1 MKKILI
7 YSITIFL
14 IGCSDVSEAPT
25 PATDSGDT
33 APVSSSGYDSDN
45 FTNLKCIEV
54 KTKATGYNTIY
65 LKVDSDNQVVAY
77 FLRHKVKWIEK
88 FSSWD
93 DYNIEIYLYDT
104 EKVFDLLTLDRDDLS
119 ASRMVVRHYL
129 AAPNNRPI
137 GFNYLCEVISND
149 VMKEYVDKEFA
160 KKLEQDNEAKKRLE
174 EQKKKNK
181 I

>member
-45 FTNLKCIEV
+45 FTNLKCIDV
-54 KTKATGYNTIY
+54 KTDLQRIPIY

-77 FLRHKVKWIEK
+77 FLRHKVKWMEK

-93 DYNIEIYLYDT
+93 DYNIKIYLYDT
-104 EKVFDLLTLDRDDLS
+104 ERVFDLLTLDRDDLS

-129 AAPNNRPI
+129 AAPNNQPI

-160 KKLEQDNEAKKRLE
+160 EKLERDNKAKKRDE
-174 EQKKKNK
+174 EQKKKIK

>member
-45 FTNLKCIEV
+45 FTNLKCFDD
-54 KTKATGYNTIY
+54 KTKATSYNTIY
-65 LKVDSDNQVVAY
+65 LKVDSDNQVVAD
-77 FLRHKVKWIEK
+77 FVRLKWTERY
-88 FSSWD
+88 SSWD
-93 DYNIEIYLYDT
+93 DYNIKIYLEKT
-104 EKVFDLLTLDRDDLS
+104 ERVLDLITLDRDDLS

-149 VMKEYVDKEFA
+149 VMKEYVDKELA
-160 KKLEQDNEAKKRLE
+160 KKLERDNKAKKRDE
-174 EQKKKNK
+174 EQKKKIK